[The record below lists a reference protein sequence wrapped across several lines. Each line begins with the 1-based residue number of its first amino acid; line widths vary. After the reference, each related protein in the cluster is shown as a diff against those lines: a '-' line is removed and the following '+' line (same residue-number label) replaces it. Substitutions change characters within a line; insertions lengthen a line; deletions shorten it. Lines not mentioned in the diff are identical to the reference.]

1 MQPRVVI
8 IGGPT
13 ASGKTSLAIAIAQK
27 LNTDII
33 SFDSRQLYKQL
44 NIGVA
49 RPSPE
54 ELASVRHHFIAEA
67 NISDP
72 WSAARFAE
80 EAAVRLEAVVQ
91 QKGTAVLCGG
101 TGLYLKSLIHGL
113 DHFPLNDAQLRDDL
127 NRTLESSGIDALR
140 QRLLQL
146 DPQAAENIDL
156 FNPARVIRAIEIL
169 EANPGKPL
177 ATLRKGSAREFPYAC
192 QYYGINWPRELL
204 YERINRR
211 VDDMIAAGLKEEVAS
226 LEAFK
231 HLSVMKTVGY
241 AEIFDFLEGRTNWET
256 AVELIKQ
263 HTRNYA
269 KRQLT
274 WFRNQTPMKWLSPEI
289 AEDII
294 TEDLRDFKLL

>member
-13 ASGKTSLAIAIAQK
+13 ASGKTSLAIAIARK

-54 ELASVRHHFIAEA
+54 ELSTVRHHFIAEA
-67 NISDP
+67 DISEP
-72 WSAARFAE
+72 WTAARFAE
-80 EAAVRLEAVVQ
+80 EAAIRLQDIVQ
-91 QKGTAVLCGG
+91 QKGSAVLCGG
-101 TGLYLKSLIHGL
+101 TGLYLRSLIHGL
-113 DHFPLNDAQLRDDL
+113 DHFPLTDTQLREDL
-127 NRTLESSGIDALR
+127 NHTLQSSGIDALR
-140 QRLLQL
+140 RRLLHL
-146 DPQAAENIDL
+146 DPLAAENIDTS
-156 FNPARVIRAIEIL
+156 NPARVIRAIEIL
-169 EANPGKPL
+169 EANPGLPL
-177 ATLRKGSAREFPYAC
+177 ASLRKGESREFPYPC
-192 QYYGINWPRELL
+192 NYYGLNWPRETL

-211 VDDMIAAGLKEEVAS
+211 VDAMITAGLLQEAES
-226 LEAFK
+226 LSAFK
-231 HLSVMKTVGY
+231 HFSVMKTVGY
-241 AEIFDFLEGRTNWET
+241 TEIFDFLDGKTSWET

-274 WFRNQTPMKWLSPEI
+274 WFRNQTPMKWLLPET
-289 AEDII
+289 AEAII
-294 TEDLRDFKLL
+294 TEDLRGFKIL